1 MLEKLIIKNYLL
13 LKNIEIDL
21 SQGFNIITGETGAG
35 KSILINALLLLM
47 GGRAD
52 YSIISK
58 NKEKMIIEGFVRVS
72 GDNRKAIGKI
82 LKDNEIE
89 GIEKTQNGNKED
101 NSTLIIRRE
110 LYAKAYS
117 RCFINDSP
125 VGTNELREIGEV
137 IIDIHSQNEHQSLLK
152 KEVHIEL
159 LDSYL
164 SKTEGKKFSDK
175 LESYKQGYV
184 NLLNTQKEYEAIKDK
199 KSELDNKRNFLEF
212 QMKEIADVNPLPN
225 EDEVLES
232 ELKTGE
238 NIEEIQSSLKAA
250 YMNLYEDTGS
260 VTERLKLVEKEL
272 GKIGEYNTDAAR
284 ILEDIS
290 ASLATIN
297 EASRQLQSLSSIEN
311 LSFDPARVEEIR
323 ERLYKL
329 QFLKKKYGGS
339 LDEVI
344 KLRESLE
351 KDLSLVDNF
360 DENIKQLEEKIKT
373 ESAAL
378 FKKAGELSKIRKERS
393 KPLESEV
400 VKMLNEVG
408 FENAEFKVSIKVT
421 SPPAPLLKG
430 EGSKES
436 LYSLGINGIDN
447 VEFMVKI
454 NKGDEFSSLRKT
466 ASGGE
471 VSRIM
476 LAVKTVL
483 ADADNVDVLVFD
495 EIDTGI
501 SGRIAQKVGRVMKSL
516 AAYHQ
521 VIAITHL
528 AQIAALA
535 DEHLLV
541 EKESEGEQTITKIRL
556 LEKNEKVI
564 EVAKLLSGEKVTDAS
579 IKSAKELIGK

>member
-58 NKEKMIIEGFVRVS
+58 NKDKMIIEGFVRVS

-89 GIEKTQNGNKED
+89 GIEETQNGNKED

-159 LDSYL
+159 LDSHL

-212 QMKEIADVNPLPN
+212 QLKEIADVNPLPN

-297 EASRQLQSLSSIEN
+297 EASRQLQSLSSIDN

-360 DENIKQLEEKIKT
+360 DENIKQLEEKIKS

-378 FKKAGELSKIRKERS
+378 LKKAGELSKIRKERS

-400 VKMLNEVG
+400 VKILNEVG
-408 FENAEFKVSIKVT
+408 FENAEFKVSIKT
-421 SPPAPLLKG
+421 LELKNL
-430 EGSKES
+430 ESKERS
-436 LYSLGINGIDN
+436 FAYAQDYNGIDD

-476 LAVKTVL
+476 LAVKAVL

-516 AAYHQ
+516 AGYHQ

-541 EKESEGEQTITKIRL
+541 EKESEGEATITKIRL